1 MTHVLIIG
9 GGIAGAATAM
19 ALRKAGIRATVYEA
33 YPADA
38 EDVGA
43 FLVLFPNGLEALRTI
58 DAHGPVLAASF
69 AASRIEMLSPSGEQ
83 VGVRPASTGASVA
96 GGAPLG
102 TRTLK
107 RAALWRALR
116 DETVRRGVTVE
127 YGKRFVSAETEPDGT
142 VTARFAD
149 GTTAHG
155 DVLVGADGLHSVT
168 RHLIDPEAPE
178 PRHTGQTTVCGY
190 ASGVP
195 SELAPEEG
203 TYRMIRGSRAFL
215 GCTLTPDGT
224 VWWFA
229 NTPGEELSRE
239 RLSTATPGRAERWRE
254 HVAALFAEDT
264 SPAAA
269 IVRAT
274 GGELVATNA
283 YDIASTPHWSR
294 GPLVVLGDAAH
305 TAAPNAAQ
313 GASMAVED
321 GVVLARCLRDLP
333 DVGEAFAAYERL
345 RRERVESVVEQSARL
360 NQRSLRRTNGKSGG
374 GSTEPVYGESE
385 DEAPPEPPRRV
396 PEGGDWLTDYRIDWD
411 EKVRAAGS

>member
-1 MTHVLIIG
+1 MTHALIIG
-9 GGIAGAATAM
+9 GGIAGAVTAM
-19 ALRKAGIRATVYEA
+19 ALHKAGIGSTVYEA
-33 YPADA
+33 YPAEA

-58 DAHGPVLAASF
+58 DAHGPVLDASF
-69 AASRIEMLSPSGEQ
+69 PASRIEMLSASGERM
-83 VGVRPASTGASVA
+83 GARPASTGAPA
-96 GGAPLG
+96 DGGEGGEGGEPLG

-116 DETVRRGVTVE
+116 DEAVRRGVAVE
-127 YGKRFVSAETEPDGT
+127 YGKRFVAAETARDGT

-149 GTTAHG
+149 GTTARG
-155 DVLVGADGLHSVT
+155 DVLIGADGLHSLT
-168 RHLIDPEAPE
+168 RRLIDPDAPE

-190 ASGVP
+190 ARDVP
-195 SELAPEEG
+195 SELAPARG

-215 GCTLTPDGT
+215 GCTLAPDGT

-229 NTPGEELSRE
+229 NTPGEELPRE
-239 RLSTATPGRAERWRE
+239 RLSTATPDRAERWRE
-254 HVAALFAEDT
+254 HVAGLFADDA

-274 GGELVATNA
+274 GGEIVATNA
-283 YDIASTPHWSR
+283 YDIARTPHWSR

-313 GASMAVED
+313 GASMAIED

-333 DVGEAFAAYERL
+333 DAGDAFAAYERL
-345 RRERVESVVEQSARL
+345 RRERVETVVEQSARM
-360 NQRSLRRTNGKSGG
+360 NQRTVRNGSTDQEHAEPARRT
-374 GSTEPVYGESE
+374 
-385 DEAPPEPPRRV
+385 
-396 PEGGDWLTDYRIDWD
+396 PEGVEWLTHYRIDWN
-411 EKVRAAGS
+411 ETVRAAEPDRRTG